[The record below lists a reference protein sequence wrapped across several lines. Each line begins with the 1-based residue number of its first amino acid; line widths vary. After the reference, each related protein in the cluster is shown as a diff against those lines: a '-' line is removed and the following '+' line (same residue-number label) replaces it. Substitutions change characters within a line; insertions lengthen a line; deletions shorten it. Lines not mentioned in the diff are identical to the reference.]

1 MKTDTNKQNMFR
13 KQIVVAAF
21 LFVVLFLSGCTSQT
35 TQPQKV
41 YHVGI
46 LSSSVELDEA
56 AKGFKDK
63 MTELG
68 YTEGK
73 NIIYDMQSTNADDAK
88 MKEVA
93 RKFVADKVDLIF
105 AYSTGNA
112 LGAKAATRG
121 TDIPVVFA
129 VSTIEGNNLIENLS
143 QPGGNITG
151 VRQPSRELAVKRL
164 DLLTE
169 MDPNIKRVWL
179 TYQSDYPPALATLEL
194 LRPRASTLG
203 VTLVEVPVKN
213 VSGIQA
219 DLQARAKSGSI
230 GIDAIL
236 MIGEPLGNSPAG
248 WAVINES
255 SAKYKVPIMGQ
266 IPSQVYR
273 GAVLTYIPDNYNI
286 GQLAASMADKIFKG
300 TPAGTIMVVTPKAD
314 LRINYKL
321 AKEMGLN
328 VSEGMLNMADEIIR

>member
-1 MKTDTNKQNMFR
+1 MVPNKQNRFR
-13 KQIVVAAF
+13 RQIPLVILLIVVVF
-21 LFVVLFLSGCTSQT
+21 SSGCISQT
-35 TQPQKV
+35 AQTQKV

-46 LSSSVELDEA
+46 LSNSIDLDDVAE
-56 AKGFKDK
+56 GFKAK
-63 MTELG
+63 MTEFG

-73 NIIYDMQSTNADDAK
+73 NIIYDMQSSNNDEAK
-88 MKEVA
+88 MQEIAK
-93 RKFVADKVDLIF
+93 KFVDDKVDLIL

-129 VSTIEGNNLIENLS
+129 VSTIEGNDLIENVR

-151 VRQPSRELAVKRL
+151 VRQPSVELAAKRL
-164 DLLTE
+164 ELLLE
-169 MDPNIKRVWL
+169 MAPQTKRVWL
-179 TYQSDYPPALATLEL
+179 TYQSDFSPALTTLEL
-194 LRPRASTLG
+194 LRPRASSLG
-203 VTLVEVPVKN
+203 VTLVEVPVTN

-219 DLQARAKSGSI
+219 DLQARAESGDI

-236 MIGEPLGNSPAG
+236 IIGEPLGNSPTG

-255 SAKYKVPIMGQ
+255 AAKYKVPIMGQ
-266 IPSQVYR
+266 TPSQVYR
-273 GAVLTYIPDNYNI
+273 GAVLTYLPDNYKI
-286 GQLAASMADKIFKG
+286 GQLTASMADKIFKG

-321 AKEMGLN
+321 AKELGLN